1 MLGHPHFLTIEAWV
15 WKDLDDVYD
24 PAMSAIPGIVFRKN
38 GPLGV
43 HFGIDFGHNN
53 VWFWHMNKYVDYLH
67 GIATTDSEW
76 HFLSATFVRY
86 DIASLTNMYVQ
97 VDDTSLGTY

>member
-1 MLGHPHFLTIEAWV
+1 
-15 WKDLDDVYD
+15 
-24 PAMSAIPGIVFRKN
+24 
-38 GPLGV
+38 
-43 HFGIDFGHNN
+43 
-53 VWFWHMNKYVDYLH
+53 MNKYVDYLH

-97 VDDTSLGTY
+97 VDDTSLGTYQFVEITNDDPAGVYNVIVGQNLNGYIRSI